1 MIAEQHLDTAVHD
14 ATPFATALVI
24 PATAALLESAP
35 AALDELAALLQAARA
50 ARVFTV
56 FIAPVETAFPWP
68 EPLVPRP
75 GPHEFV
81 VRAPDTGV
89 FGASTLNLLLRA
101 NAIEQL
107 VVAGLQMDLAV
118 ASLLRDARAR
128 GLQAQAAVDAP
139 TTHAVAQRWPA
150 GSDAPRSW
158 QPQVKHSRWLRTLE
172 QRVAPAHTALLLI
185 DVQNDFVSAEGA
197 TGRREAMP
205 LVQAAVA
212 QMPALLEAART
223 AGCTVVHVHAE
234 YGQHVRHVG
243 SPYRFPSALTREGAV
258 WSLSAAE
265 VDDAH
270 QFAPGEVEVCLPGSW
285 GRAPLEAVA
294 PRAGEL
300 QITKHRFSA
309 FVDTPLEVMLRARG
323 IRTLIVAGVTTNCCV
338 ESTVRDASMLDFH
351 IVVAEDAV
359 GVKNSVVALHE
370 ASLEQMRTYFARVE
384 PVARI
389 AEALQSHAAPQDAGP

>member
-1 MIAEQHLDTAVHD
+1 MIAAQLTQEVVQD
-14 ATPFATALVI
+14 AAPFAAALVI
-24 PATAALLESAP
+24 PATAALLEAAP
-35 AALDELAALLQAARA
+35 AALDDLAALLQAARA

-56 FIAPVETAFPWP
+56 FIAPIETAFAWP
-68 EPLVPRP
+68 EVLAPRP
-75 GPHEFV
+75 SPHEFV
-81 VRAPDTGV
+81 VRAPDTGA

-107 VVAGLQMDLAV
+107 VVAGVHLDLAL

-128 GLQAQAAVDAP
+128 GMQAHAALGAEVIA
-139 TTHAVAQRWPA
+139 TIARQWPA
-150 GSDAPRSW
+150 SLDAPRSW
-158 QPQVKHSRWLRTLE
+158 QPEVKHARWLRTLE
-172 QRVAPAHTALLLI
+172 QRLAPAHTALLLI
-185 DVQNDFVSAEGA
+185 DVQNDFVSPEGA
-197 TGRREAMP
+197 TGRRESMP
-205 LVQAAVA
+205 LVQTAVA
-212 QMPALLEAART
+212 RMPALLEAART

-243 SPYRFPSALTREGAV
+243 SPYRFPSTLTREGAV

-285 GRAPLEAVA
+285 GGRALEAVA
-294 PRAGEL
+294 PQPGEL

-351 IVVAEDAV
+351 VVVAEDAV

-389 AEALQSHAAPQDAGP
+389 AQALQSHALPEEASP

>member
-1 MIAEQHLDTAVHD
+1 MIAEQPLDEAAPD
-14 ATPFATALVI
+14 AAPFATALVI
-24 PATAALLESAP
+24 PASAALRDAPP
-35 AALDELAALLQAARA
+35 AALEDLAALLQAARA

-56 FIAPVETAFPWP
+56 FIAPVEAAFPWP
-68 EPLVPRP
+68 AALTPRP

-81 VRAPDTGV
+81 VRAPDTGA

-107 VVAGLQMDLAV
+107 VLAGVQLDLAL
-118 ASLLRDARAR
+118 ASLMRDARAR
-128 GLQAQAAVDAP
+128 GIQAQAAVGAD
-139 TTHAVAQRWPA
+139 THAAIARQWPA
-150 GSDAPRSW
+150 TPEAPRSW
-158 QPQVKHSRWLRTLE
+158 QPEVKHARWLRTLE
-172 QRVAPAHTALLLI
+172 QRVAPSHTALLLI
-185 DVQNDFVSAEGA
+185 DVQNDFVSPEGA

-212 QMPALLEAART
+212 QVPALLDAART

-234 YGQHVRHVG
+234 YGQHVRNVG
-243 SPYRFPSALTREGAV
+243 SPYRFPSTRTREGAV
-258 WSLSAAE
+258 WSLSATE

-285 GRAPLEAVA
+285 GGQPLAAAA
-294 PRAGEL
+294 PREGEL

-351 IVVAEDAV
+351 VVVAEDAV

-370 ASLEQMRTYFARVE
+370 ASLEQMRTYFALVE

-389 AEALQSHAAPQDAGP
+389 AQALQSHAAPQDAGP

>member
-1 MIAEQHLDTAVHD
+1 A
-14 ATPFATALVI
+14 
-24 PATAALLESAP
+24 
-35 AALDELAALLQAARA
+35 
-50 ARVFTV
+50 
-56 FIAPVETAFPWP
+56 
-68 EPLVPRP
+68 
-75 GPHEFV
+75 
-81 VRAPDTGV
+81 

-128 GLQAQAAVDAP
+128 GLQAHAAVDA
-139 TTHAVAQRWPA
+139 AAMRAIARQWPA

-185 DVQNDFVSAEGA
+185 DVQNDFVSADGA

-285 GRAPLEAVA
+285 GRAPLEAIA

-351 IVVAEDAV
+351 VVVAEDAV

-384 PVARI
+384 PVVRI
-389 AEALQSHAAPQDAGP
+389 AQALQSHAAPAEAAPC

>member
-1 MIAEQHLDTAVHD
+1 LIAAQLTQEVVQD
-14 ATPFATALVI
+14 AAPFAAALVI
-24 PATAALLESAP
+24 PATAALLEAAP
-35 AALDELAALLQAARA
+35 AALDDLAALLQAARA

-56 FIAPVETAFPWP
+56 FIAPVETAFAWP
-68 EPLVPRP
+68 EVLAPRP
-75 GPHEFV
+75 SPHEFV
-81 VRAPDTGV
+81 VRAPDTGA

-107 VVAGLQMDLAV
+107 VVAGVHLDLAL

-128 GLQAQAAVDAP
+128 GMQAHAALGAEVIA
-139 TTHAVAQRWPA
+139 TIARQWPA
-150 GSDAPRSW
+150 SLDAPRSW
-158 QPQVKHSRWLRTLE
+158 QPEVKHARWLRTLE
-172 QRVAPAHTALLLI
+172 QRLAPAHTALLLI
-185 DVQNDFVSAEGA
+185 DVQNDFVSPEGA
-197 TGRREAMP
+197 TGRRESMP

-212 QMPALLEAART
+212 RMPVLLEAART

-285 GRAPLEAVA
+285 GGRALEAVA
-294 PRAGEL
+294 PRPGEL

-351 IVVAEDAV
+351 VVVAEDAV

-389 AEALQSHAAPQDAGP
+389 AQALQSHAAPAEAAP